1 MSFGAMENWGLITYR
16 EYFLH
21 IDERRDTFLR
31 KRSATSIIGHEL
43 IHQWFGNL
51 VTCDW
56 WDEIYINEAFGS
68 IGGYLGL
75 VWANE
80 TTGAEYQWEDE
91 YLCSQTF
98 SGMNTDSR
106 NTSRPMVCTYHLR
119 GSQFEIAALAP
130 HKAWRNYTRSEK
142 NYF

>member
-21 IDERRDTFLR
+21 IDEKRDTFLR

-75 VWANE
+75 IWANE

-106 NTSRPMVCTYHLR
+106 NTSRPMVCVKSCFLYHR
-119 GSQFEIAALAP
+119 FG
-130 HKAWRNYTRSEK
+130 KNTTEK
-142 NYF
+142 

>member
-1 MSFGAMENWGLITYR
+1 MPIR
-16 EYFLH
+16 
-21 IDERRDTFLR
+21 
-31 KRSATSIIGHEL
+31 
-43 IHQWFGNL
+43 
-51 VTCDW
+51 V
-56 WDEIYINEAFGS
+56 NEAFGS

-106 NTSRPMVCTYHLR
+106 NTSRPMVSKLLYIIKGPHNMRL
-119 GSQFEIAALAP
+119 SNIATVAP
-130 HKAWRNYTRSEK
+130 FKAWLVSVP
-142 NYF
+142 

>member
-106 NTSRPMVCTYHLR
+106 NTSRPMVSKLLYIIKGPHNMRL
-119 GSQFEIAALAP
+119 SNIATVAP
-130 HKAWRNYTRSEK
+130 FKAWLVSVP
-142 NYF
+142 